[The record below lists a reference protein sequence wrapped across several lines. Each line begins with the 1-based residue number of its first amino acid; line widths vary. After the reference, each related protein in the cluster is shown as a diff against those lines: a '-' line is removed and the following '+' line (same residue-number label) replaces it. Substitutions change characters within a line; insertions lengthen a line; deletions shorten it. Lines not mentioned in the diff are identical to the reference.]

1 MMRPIGKAVM
11 ETKTLVNAPGLAE
24 HRERVARS
32 IKVRP
37 TVDAALPAPDPLV
50 TSVISTGN
58 PGQ

>member
-1 MMRPIGKAVM
+1 M